1 MDKKI
6 FQETLILK
14 LFFQNAIRQDNST
27 VSNSNAMDCFL
38 LVNEENGESINY
50 SLLTEDDISFSIFPD
65 FLLPDYSYISISVLL
80 VIEDQSNNYF

>member
-6 FQETLILK
+6 FSRDSNIEIV
-14 LFFQNAIRQDNST
+14 FSEIPIRHQDNSP

-50 SLLTEDDISFSIFPD
+50 SLLTEDDISFSILPD
-65 FLLPDYSYISISVLL
+65 GLLPDYSYISLSVLK
-80 VIEDQSNNYF
+80 